1 LFPDAYTHAQM
12 EKKWNITLSMKKK
25 NGCKDSGNWAG
36 RRKEAENVY
45 LYDFFLFGHQKKNQI
60 TGNGS

>member
-1 LFPDAYTHAQM
+1 M

-45 LYDFFLFGHQKKNQI
+45 LYDFFSVTKKI
-60 TGNGS
+60 KSPETGVN